1 MKATRKRLG
10 DLLIDSGLLTDKQV
24 GEALQQSKTD
34 NIKLGEELVKLGFV
48 TESQIAD
55 ALADQLDLPRYDPQ
69 TMPVNEQ
76 VINLCPD
83 SVYRKNSIFP
93 IDYVADSFA
102 FIYIVMSDPMDLNA
116 MDDFQ
121 IASGVTPQ
129 ALVATKS
136 EVSALIDKYFASS
149 ESKKAEERFISERRA
164 EFGDLLDKEKAD
176 KKKEELEKSPV
187 VQLVNT
193 MLQQAARQGTSDIH
207 VEPMEDRVRVRF
219 RIDGVLHEKF
229 SYSNELLSAITA
241 RLKIM
246 SGLDISEKRRPQDGR
261 ATIFVDH
268 VEYDIR
274 VSMLPTVYGE
284 KCVMRLQEKT
294 SLQRSKA
301 KLGFFPDD
309 LEKFDHLLKNPN
321 GILLVTG
328 PTGSGKSTTLYTV
341 LSELNKE
348 GVNIITVE
356 DPVEANVPGVNQ
368 VQTNDKAGLTFASAL
383 RSILRQ
389 DPDIIMI
396 GEIRDAETAEIAVRA
411 SITGHLVLSTLHTNS
426 AAKTIARLI
435 DMGIAP
441 YMIADSVFGIIAQR
455 LVRKLCPYCKQEY
468 EASESEKKLLGV
480 PVDKPC
486 KLYKP
491 VGCDKC
497 NGNGYKG
504 RIGVYEIMTVTD
516 KLSSIIAKGGDADA
530 IKEEAM
536 KEGMITLAGNA
547 ARLVLNGTTTVA
559 EAERIAFE
567 N

>member
-10 DLLIDSGLLTDKQV
+10 DILIDSGLITPEQV
-24 GEALQQSKTD
+24 DEALVQSKTD
-34 NIKLGEELVKLGFV
+34 NLKLGEELVKLGIV
-48 TESQIAD
+48 TEGDIAN
-55 ALADQLDLPRYDPQ
+55 AVADQLELPRFDPQ

-76 VINLCPD
+76 VIKLAPD
-83 SVYRKNSIFP
+83 SIYRKNSVFP
-93 IDYVADSFA
+93 IDYVEDSFA
-102 FIYIVMSDPMDLNA
+102 FIYLAMSDPMDLNA

-121 IASGVTPQ
+121 IAAGVTPN

-136 EVSALIDKYFASS
+136 EINALIDKYFASA

-164 EFGDLLDKEKAD
+164 EFGDLLDE
-176 KKKEELEKSPV
+176 KKKEDDANLDKSPV

-193 MLQQAARQGTSDIH
+193 MLQQAARQRTSDIH

-219 RIDGVLHEKF
+219 RIDGVLYEKF
-229 SYSNELLSAITA
+229 SYSNELLSAIIA

-246 SGLDISEKRRPQDGR
+246 SGLDISEKRKPQDGR

-294 SLQRSKA
+294 SLNRSKS

-341 LSELNKE
+341 LSELNRE

-396 GEIRDAETAEIAVRA
+396 GEIRDTETAEIAVRA
-411 SITGHLVLSTLHTNS
+411 SITGHMVLSTLHTNS
-426 AAKTIARLI
+426 AAKTIARLV

-455 LVRKLCPYCKQEY
+455 LVRRLCPDCKEEY
-468 EASESEKKLLGV
+468 EASATEKEILGV
-480 PVDKPC
+480 PLDQPC
-486 KLYKP
+486 KIYKP
-491 VGCDKC
+491 KGCDKC
-497 NGNGYKG
+497 NGTGYKG

-516 KLSSIIAKGGDADA
+516 KLSTIISKGGDADA
-530 IKEEAM
+530 IKEEAV

-547 ARLVLNGTTTVA
+547 ARLVLNGTTTVS